1 MLLAERFDY
10 GNICC
15 FNRSGGSGS
24 FENVDALVDTGA
36 FYTMLP
42 SSELQK
48 LGVIEEEREEFELAD
63 GSVREYPL
71 GETRV
76 RVNGREVSTVVV
88 FGEEESSPIL
98 GAYTL
103 ERLMLAV
110 DPRNQR
116 LMRVRAHL

>member
-1 MLLAERFDY
+1 MGTFTVSIEVGDPE
-10 GNICC
+10 GTH
-15 FNRSGGSGS
+15 

-48 LGVIEEEREEFELAD
+48 LGVMQEESEEFELAD

>member
-1 MLLAERFDY
+1 MGTFTVPIEVGDPEGTR
-10 GNICC
+10 
-15 FNRSGGSGS
+15 

-36 FYTMLP
+36 FYTMMP
-42 SSELQK
+42 SSHLQR
-48 LGVIEEEREEFELAD
+48 LGVIRAESEEFELAD

-88 FGEEESSPIL
+88 FGEEDASPIL

>member
-1 MLLAERFDY
+1 MKTSMRLWIQAHSTL
-10 GNICC
+10 CC
-15 FNRSGGSGS
+15 Q
-24 FENVDALVDTGA
+24 
-36 FYTMLP
+36 